1 MTRSSL
7 RRLQE
12 LARVNW
18 RVRLINRKFPTVRMV
33 WAVVLDGLVCD
44 PSRS

>member
-1 MTRSSL
+1 MTRRSL

-18 RVRLINRKFPTVRMV
+18 RVRLINRKFPTN
-33 WAVVLDGLVCD
+33 ADF
-44 PSRS
+44 SASNHQQ